1 MDLLKTPHQL
11 LLEEQGADVD
21 GGGLLLTPKQMLM
34 EESGILPHF
43 SQGKKV
49 TPLKHMQAEILIEKT
64 FRPHLAAGGQP
75 AVHPELAKTWNNIF
89 K

>member
-11 LLEEQGADVD
+11 LMEEQGADVD
-21 GGGLLLTPKQMLM
+21 GAGLLLTPKQMLM

-43 SQGKKV
+43 AQGKKV
-49 TPLKHMQAEILIEKT
+49 EDMRAELFVRDTAPKQQAL
-64 FRPHLAAGGQP
+64 
-75 AVHPELAKTWNNIF
+75 HPKLTNLWNNIF